1 MPFSLAL
8 AALFL
13 TWIAF
18 MNADDTTPKP
28 VQPGTPQATPE
39 NRDAQTATGKHQLA
53 TFGGGCFWCTE
64 AVFERLDGVKSVVSG
79 YEGGQ
84 VSHPTYKQV
93 CSGDTGHAEVIRIE
107 FDPDQITF
115 KDLLD
120 VFWQAHDPTTLNRQG
135 NDAGTQYRSVIYFHN
150 DTQKAEAEQSKLS
163 AAGQFKKP
171 IVTEIAQTSTF
182 YPAEDYHQDYF
193 RNNPNVPYCAF
204 VIAPKVN
211 KLKKSGT
218 INAEE

>member
-1 MPFSLAL
+1 
-8 AALFL
+8 
-13 TWIAF
+13 
-18 MNADDTTPKP
+18 
-28 VQPGTPQATPE
+28 
-39 NRDAQTATGKHQLA
+39 
-53 TFGGGCFWCTE
+53 
-64 AVFERLDGVKSVVSG
+64 
-79 YEGGQ
+79 
-84 VSHPTYKQV
+84 V

-218 INAEE
+218 LNAEE